1 MNTAIRSTAEV
12 QTDIDSL
19 IRNIDVVSD
28 QIFKIEQEST
38 DYRAIL
44 KNPQSANDNPVKLAV
59 MREHRRA
66 LEIALEA
73 ARQDLQGAEL
83 NELREHTL
91 QRREALK
98 AVLAERETAAVA
110 AHNLI
115 SAAVEAVLTVRRFDV
130 GLIQHANVK
139 AENHLTEQGYLVLDG
154 MRVLNDPELL
164 GDWAV
169 KTLEKGLESGGKFT
183 WDFTGAVA
191 NVGRNILREWDI
203 ANSANKLKIIDHD
216 PIHGPEGTTP
226 PAPVEQF
233 DPDPTE
239 EDLASIADLP
249 PEKAAKAMNAF
260 ANSRW
265 GRANGL
271 SQSPATPEAV

>member
-1 MNTAIRSTAEV
+1 MNTTIRSTAEV

-19 IRNIDVVSD
+19 IRNIEVVSD
-28 QIFKIEQEST
+28 QIFKTEQEST

-44 KNPQSANDNPVKLAV
+44 NNPKSANDNSVKLAV

-98 AVLAERETAAVA
+98 AVLAERETAAGA

-115 SAAVEAVLTVRRFDV
+115 SAAVESILKVRLLDR
-130 GLIQHANVK
+130 GIIEHANMK
-139 AENHLTEQGYLVLDG
+139 PENHLTERGYLVLDG
-154 MRVLNDPELL
+154 MRVLNEPSLL
-164 GDWAV
+164 IDWSI
-169 KTLEKGLESGGKFT
+169 KTLKKGLESQGKFT
-183 WDFTGAVA
+183 WDFTGNVA

-203 ANSANKLKIIDHD
+203 ANSTTKLKIIDHD
-216 PIHGPEGTTP
+216 PVIGPEGDTVAIP
-226 PAPVEQF
+226 EEQF

-271 SQSPATPEAV
+271 SQSPATPAPV

>member
-1 MNTAIRSTAEV
+1 MNTTIRSTAEV
-12 QTDIDSL
+12 QADIDSL
-19 IRNIDVVSD
+19 LRNIDVISD
-28 QIFKIEQEST
+28 QIFQTEQEAA

-44 KNPQSANDNPVKLAV
+44 SNPESAKDNPVKLAV

-98 AVLAERETAAVA
+98 AVLAERETAAAA

-115 SAAVEAVLTVRRFDV
+115 AAAVEAVLKVRRFDV
-130 GLIQHANVK
+130 GIIQHANLK
-139 AENHLTEQGYLVLDG
+139 PENHLTEKGYLVLDG
-154 MRVLNDPELL
+154 MRVLNDPGLMA
-164 GDWAV
+164 DWAV
-169 KTLEKGLESGGKFT
+169 KTIEKGLESDGKFT

-203 ANSANKLKIIDHD
+203 ANSATKLKIIDHD
-216 PIHGPEGTTP
+216 PVDGPEGDTTGIE
-226 PAPVEQF
+226 VEQF